1 MFLVNKLGD
10 FLFHSCTAWLVLAN
24 SAQMQYSVN
33 CYKMYYNLEYCKV
46 KI

>member
-1 MFLVNKLGD
+1 MFLMNKLGD
-10 FLFHSCTAWLVLAN
+10 FLCHRCTAWLVLAN

-33 CYKMYYNLEYCKV
+33 YYKMYYNLEYCKV